1 MARSSEL
8 IDLTRRLAASA
19 RTDDVTGLAAEIA
32 YRSFLELFPFFVFLA
47 SIGGALESS
56 FHVQNPAHQILD
68 LLTNSMPQGAA
79 DPIRQQLEGVLG
91 SQQGLVGLPMLGV
104 LWLFAGSGATLLK
117 AMNRIYEIE
126 ETRPF
131 WERYLV
137 GLWLTLLGGSVLAL
151 VILMMSA
158 VQMLGRQAGGDAAPG
173 WFWPIASFLRW
184 PVLLAIL
191 IVEAGV
197 VFRVAP
203 NSKPSWRFIT
213 PGALLFAVGWLL
225 ASALFVFYVD
235 KTGGYAG
242 TYGVLGGVI
251 VLLLW
256 LQLTAFA
263 LLLGAE
269 LNDLLEHPAEDR
281 QRAQISK
288 SHGSRARQELRP
300 GSARGS
306 AGGS

>member
-1 MARSSEL
+1 MARASEL
-8 IDLTRRLAASA
+8 FDLTRHLAASA

-47 SIGGALESS
+47 TIGGALESG
-56 FHVQNPAHQILD
+56 FHVQNPAQQMLD

-104 LWLFAGSGATLLK
+104 LWLAAGSGATLLK

-137 GLWLTLLGGSVLAL
+137 GLWLTLLGGSVLAV
-151 VILMMSA
+151 VILLMGA
-158 VQMLGRQAGGDAAPG
+158 GQMLGQQAGGDAAPG
-173 WFWPIASFLRW
+173 WFWPVASFLRW
-184 PVLLAIL
+184 PLLLVIL
-191 IVEAGV
+191 VVEAGV

-213 PGALLFAVGWLL
+213 PGALLFALGWLL

-235 KTGGYAG
+235 RAGGYAG
-242 TYGVLGGVI
+242 TYGVLGGVV

-288 SHGSRARQELRP
+288 SHGARARQELRP

-306 AGGS
+306 AGGT

>member
-1 MARSSEL
+1 MRRPKRL
-8 IDLTRRLAASA
+8 TDLVRRLLTQANK
-19 RTDDVTGLAAEIA
+19 DDVAGLAAEIA
-32 YRSFLELFPFFVFLA
+32 YRTFLELFPFFIFLTT
-47 SIGGALESS
+47 IGATLESS
-56 FHVQNPAHQILD
+56 LRIPNPARQMLEM
-68 LLTNSMPQGAA
+68 LTENLPQGAA

-91 SQQGLVGLPMLGV
+91 SQQGLIGLPVLGV
-104 LWLFAGSGATLLK
+104 LWLAAGSGATLLK

-191 IVEAGV
+191 VVEAGV

-203 NSKPSWRFIT
+203 KSKPS
-213 PGALLFAVGWLL
+213 
-225 ASALFVFYVD
+225 S
-235 KTGGYAG
+235 
-242 TYGVLGGVI
+242 
-251 VLLLW
+251 
-256 LQLTAFA
+256 
-263 LLLGAE
+263 
-269 LNDLLEHPAEDR
+269 
-281 QRAQISK
+281 
-288 SHGSRARQELRP
+288 
-300 GSARGS
+300 
-306 AGGS
+306 